1 MMAGLSQQPR
11 FVWSQEGPKGIGMPD
26 ASPFKN
32 LRFGTFLEHVL
43 MTVHV
48 T

>member
-11 FVWSQEGPKGIGMPD
+11 FVWSQEGPKGTGMPV
-26 ASPFKN
+26 P
-32 LRFGTFLEHVL
+32 LEICCL
-43 MTVHV
+43 GPSSSILLTVHV